1 MNWHDVGSSLIGAIA
16 GSGLVGVIFQVYL
29 GHRFSQRLEQLKTTL
44 SGELF
49 ERQTKFAWLHSERS
63 KALVHLYGLLSSVDK
78 AFTNMLRP
86 IQTGG
91 AESTK
96 VKIQEA
102 SDAANEFFDFCDKN
116 GVFFDDDLIQ
126 KLRRLAEEY
135 RRVWSTFVPN
145 FELLATGTE
154 WAEAWK
160 KLGEDVAPILVQI
173 QQKVREMLGVDTE
186 RNCPVQTDERKE
198 QNSQ

>member
-1 MNWHDVGSSLIGAIA
+1 MNWHDVVPSLIGAIA
-16 GSGLVGVIFQVYL
+16 GSGLVGVTLQLYL
-29 GHRFSQRLEQLKTTL
+29 GHRLSQRLEQLKTTL

-49 ERQTKFAWLHSERS
+49 ERQTKFAWLHTERS

-91 AESTK
+91 AESRK

-102 SDAANEFFDFCDKN
+102 SDAANEFFDFCGKN
-116 GVFFDDDLIQ
+116 GVFFDADLSQ
-126 KLRRLAEEY
+126 KLWKLDDEY

-145 FELLATGTE
+145 MELLPTGTE

-160 KLGEDVAPILVQI
+160 KLGEDVAPIRVQI
-173 QQKVREMLGVDTE
+173 EQKVRAMLGVAETAA
-186 RNCPVQTDERKE
+186 RIVPG
-198 QNSQ
+198 